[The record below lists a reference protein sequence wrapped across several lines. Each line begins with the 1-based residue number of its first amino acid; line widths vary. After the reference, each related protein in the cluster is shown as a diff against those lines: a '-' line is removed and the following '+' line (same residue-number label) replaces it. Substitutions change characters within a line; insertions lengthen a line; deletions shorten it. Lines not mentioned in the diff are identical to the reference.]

1 MKKLIALMICSQ
13 ILFSCK
19 QISKSVEE
27 TFKPNDSVANKKAQE
42 KPVENEDHFD
52 TESHT
57 TSSTTVE
64 THTST
69 YTEQHVEGKVTG
81 FLTNTDQLMKAENE
95 LRKLPQYLG
104 KEIFIYSGIN
114 FYNDGSITVMLQH
127 PQNPKYVDSYEYN
140 AGKWS
145 APKPRQLSVKD
156 DVKSNLVSLNS
167 IPFSNVAKVT
177 GIYNEKAS
185 HVEGAKASDHT
196 YIAIFKGQIEWY
208 PMNISGTRE
217 RYFIQ
222 FSPDGT
228 LKVFRQD

>member
-27 TFKPNDSVANKKAQE
+27 TFNTNDSVANKAAQE
-42 KPVENEDHFD
+42 KPAENEDHFY
-52 TESHT
+52 TETQT

-64 THTST
+64 THSST
-69 YTEQHVEGKVTG
+69 HTEQHVEGKKTG
-81 FLTNTDQLMKAENE
+81 FLTNTGQLMKAEKE

-104 KEIFIYSGIN
+104 KEIFIYSNIN
-114 FYNDGSITVMLQH
+114 FYDDGHISAMLQH

-145 APKPRQLSVKD
+145 APKPKQLSVKD
-156 DVKSNLVSLNS
+156 EVKSNLVSLDS
-167 IPFSNVAKVT
+167 LPFSNVAKVT

-185 HVEGAKASDHT
+185 HIEGAKPGDHT
-196 YIAIFKGQIEWY
+196 SIVIFKNRIEWY
-208 PMNISGTRE
+208 PMNINGTRE
-217 RYFIQ
+217 RYYIQ
-222 FSPDGT
+222 FNADGT
-228 LKVFRQD
+228 LKEFKQD

>member
-27 TFKPNDSVANKKAQE
+27 TFQPNDSIANKTAQA
-42 KPVENEDHFD
+42 KPAGNEDHFD
-52 TESHT
+52 TQTET

-69 YTEQHVEGKVTG
+69 YTEQHVEGKAIG
-81 FLTNTDQLMKAENE
+81 FLTNVDQLTKAEND
-95 LRKLPQYLG
+95 LKKLPQYLG
-104 KEIFIYSGIN
+104 KEIFIYLNIN
-114 FYNDGSITVMLQH
+114 FYNDGHITVMLQH
-127 PQNPKYVDSYEYN
+127 PENPKYVDSYEYN

-145 APKPRQLSVKD
+145 APKPKQLSVKD

-185 HVEGAKASDHT
+185 HIEGAKASDHT
-196 YIAIFKGQIEWY
+196 YITIYKHRIEWY
-208 PMNISGTRE
+208 PMNIDGTRE

-222 FSPDGT
+222 FNPDGT
-228 LKVFRQD
+228 LKEFKQD